1 MAGSQKEFE
10 LLFKLKAT
18 LGGDFKNTFKQAI
31 DTQKQLRDSLKELNS
46 TQSKLDSYAKQRV
59 EITKNND
66 KLRELIEEHERL
78 QQELRETGEPTEAL
92 RRKLERNESQIQQT
106 TAKLEEQAEKLNK
119 LREELNEAGVDTGNL
134 ADENERLQKSY
145 DNLKSSQERLQRL
158 NEEQQKVKE
167 SIGQTKA
174 QLAGT
179 LGVIG
184 GVAAAVYAGPVKAAM
199 DYETALAKVGTIA
212 DGTKVPM
219 ETMSKEIMALSNSTG
234 IAATALADDVY
245 NAISAGQDTADAV
258 NFVTYST
265 KLAKAG
271 FAESAQTLDVLTTI
285 LNAYGLEADEV
296 GRVSDMLIQ
305 TQNKGKVTVAELSSV
320 MGKIIPTAKS
330 NGVALEQITAGY
342 AIMTSKGIAAAET
355 TTYMN
360 SMLNELGKSGTTADK
375 ALRAAAGKG
384 FKELMAEGKSLSEV
398 LNILQEDAA
407 KGGKSLADVFG
418 SAEAGKAAV
427 ALLSD
432 GVEDFNEQVA
442 NMLAASDGIGATQ
455 AAFEKMED
463 TTAARMEKAKNSIA
477 NLGVV
482 LGQQLLPVVGTLADK
497 VAGVVT
503 KVSEFAQQ
511 NPKAVQTALKAVAAF
526 AGLRVAGLGTKLGFL
541 EIKKGF
547 LGIKTAFESFK
558 ALRAAE
564 QLGGVAAKAGGIVT
578 KVGPIVA
585 IIAAIGAAIYYV
597 ANNLEDVRAKIQ
609 KTFGDD
615 GLRIFD
621 QIWASITM
629 VGEAF
634 KTAFA
639 GVSTDLFSTLQ
650 QILPTLI
657 STLQTAATSILP
669 VIVQLITQI
678 APLLAQLITGILP
691 VLGQQLL
698 PVVGTLADKV
708 AGVVTKVSEFAQ
720 QNPKAVQTALK
731 AVAAFAG
738 LRVAGLGTK
747 LGFLEIKK
755 GFLGIKTAFES
766 FKALRAAEQLGGVA
780 AKAGGIVT
788 KVGPIVAIIAAI
800 GAAIYYVANNLED
813 VRAKIQ
819 KTFGDDGLRIF
830 DQIWASITM
839 VGEAFKTAFAGVST
853 DLFSTLQQIL
863 PTLISTLQTA
873 ATSILPVIV
882 QLITQIAP
890 LLAQLIT
897 GILPVL
903 GQLIS
908 AIVQVAGQLIT
919 AVLPVI
925 TELIAQLIPVITQ
938 IITSILPVIIDLV
951 NMLLPLVMQI
961 VQAVLPVIIQ
971 LLNTLVPVV
980 MQIIQAILP
989 VFIELLNQLMPV
1001 IQTIVNSV
1009 LPVLVQVINALLPLF
1024 QTIIDAILPVFMQL
1038 LNALVPVIQTL
1049 ASILS
1054 SVLGV
1059 ALEAISGIVQGVMQ
1073 VFQGLITFIT
1083 GVFTG
1088 NWRQAWDGIKS
1099 IFSGI
1104 WEAIKS
1110 VAKGAV
1116 NGIISIINGIIGG
1129 LNKLKIPD
1137 WVPGLGGKGINIP
1150 LIPML
1155 AKGSRNTPDTFIAG
1169 EAGPELITNAPGR
1182 TVFTAAQT
1190 KDIMAAQGAVS
1201 AAAAAAPTVGG
1212 AGVQTASTVNAA
1224 PTVAAGAGVTNND
1237 RTNHVEIHNSPTIVV
1252 NGDQPGD
1259 LEAKLEEN
1267 NQKLLKQVEN
1277 LLDDKA
1283 DKEERQRYD

>member
-258 NFVTYST
+258 NFVAYST

-342 AIMTSKGIAAAET
+342 AIMTSKGIAAAES

-427 ALLSD
+427 TLLSD
-432 GVEDFNEQVA
+432 GVEGFNEQVE

-455 AAFEKMED
+455 AAFEQMED

-477 NLGVV
+477 NLGV
-482 LGQQLLPVVGTLADK
+482 
-497 VAGVVT
+497 
-503 KVSEFAQQ
+503 
-511 NPKAVQTALKAVAAF
+511 
-526 AGLRVAGLGTKLGFL
+526 
-541 EIKKGF
+541 
-547 LGIKTAFESFK
+547 
-558 ALRAAE
+558 
-564 QLGGVAAKAGGIVT
+564 
-578 KVGPIVA
+578 
-585 IIAAIGAAIYYV
+585 
-597 ANNLEDVRAKIQ
+597 
-609 KTFGDD
+609 
-615 GLRIFD
+615 
-621 QIWASITM
+621 
-629 VGEAF
+629 
-634 KTAFA
+634 
-639 GVSTDLFSTLQ
+639 
-650 QILPTLI
+650 
-657 STLQTAATSILP
+657 
-669 VIVQLITQI
+669 
-678 APLLAQLITGILP
+678 

-1009 LPVLVQVINALLPLF
+1009 LPVLVQVINTLLPLF

-1190 KDIMAAQGAVS
+1190 KDIMAAQGAAS
-1201 AAAAAAPTVGG
+1201 TAAAAAPTVGG
-1212 AGVQTASTVNAA
+1212 AGVQTASTVNTA

-1267 NQKLLKQVEN
+1267 NQKLLKKVEN

>member
-18 LGGDFKNTFKQAI
+18 LGGDFKNAFKQAT

-46 TQSKLDSYAKQRV
+46 TQSKLDSYVKQRV

-106 TAKLEEQAEKLNK
+106 TAKIKEQEKALDE
-119 LREELNEAGVDTGNL
+119 LGEELREAGVNTDNLTG
-134 ADENERLQKSY
+134 ENERLQKSY

-234 IAATALADDVY
+234 IATTALADDVY

-342 AIMTSKGIAAAET
+342 AIMTSKGIAAAES

-427 ALLSD
+427 TLLSD
-432 GVEDFNEQVA
+432 GVGGFNEQVE

-455 AAFEKMED
+455 AAFEQMED

-678 APLLAQLITGILP
+678 APLLA
-691 VLGQQLL
+691 
-698 PVVGTLADKV
+698 
-708 AGVVTKVSEFAQ
+708 
-720 QNPKAVQTALK
+720 
-731 AVAAFAG
+731 
-738 LRVAGLGTK
+738 R
-747 LGFLEIKK
+747 
-755 GFLGIKTAFES
+755 
-766 FKALRAAEQLGGVA
+766 
-780 AKAGGIVT
+780 
-788 KVGPIVAIIAAI
+788 
-800 GAAIYYVANNLED
+800 
-813 VRAKIQ
+813 
-819 KTFGDDGLRIF
+819 
-830 DQIWASITM
+830 
-839 VGEAFKTAFAGVST
+839 
-853 DLFSTLQQIL
+853 
-863 PTLISTLQTA
+863 
-873 ATSILPVIV
+873 
-882 QLITQIAP
+882 
-890 LLAQLIT
+890 
-897 GILPVL
+897 
-903 GQLIS
+903 
-908 AIVQVAGQLIT
+908 LIT

-1009 LPVLVQVINALLPLF
+1009 LPVLVQVINTLLPLF

-1190 KDIMAAQGAVS
+1190 KDIMAAQGAAS
-1201 AAAAAAPTVGG
+1201 AAAAAPTVGG
-1212 AGVQTASTVNAA
+1212 AGVQTASTVNTA

-1267 NQKLLKQVEN
+1267 NQKLLKKVEN

>member
-18 LGGDFKNTFKQAI
+18 LGGDFKNAFKQAT

-46 TQSKLDSYAKQRV
+46 TQSKIDGFKKQSEALD
-59 EITKNND
+59 KNVKKIRALYQEQD
-66 KLRELIEEHERL
+66 RL
-78 QQELRETGEPTEAL
+78 QQELEETGEPTEAL

-106 TAKLEEQAEKLNK
+106 TAKIEEQEKALDE
-119 LREELNEAGVDTGNL
+119 LGEELREAGVNTDNLTG
-134 ADENERLQKSY
+134 ENERLQKSY

-179 LGVIG
+179 LRVIG

-234 IAATALADDVY
+234 IATTALADDVY

-342 AIMTSKGIAAAET
+342 AIMTSKGIAAAES

-427 ALLSD
+427 TLLSD
-432 GVEDFNEQVA
+432 GVGGFNEQVA

-455 AAFEKMED
+455 AAFEQMED

-678 APLLAQLITGILP
+678 APLLARLITGILP
-691 VLGQQLL
+691 VL
-698 PVVGTLADKV
+698 
-708 AGVVTKVSEFAQ
+708 
-720 QNPKAVQTALK
+720 
-731 AVAAFAG
+731 
-738 LRVAGLGTK
+738 
-747 LGFLEIKK
+747 
-755 GFLGIKTAFES
+755 
-766 FKALRAAEQLGGVA
+766 
-780 AKAGGIVT
+780 
-788 KVGPIVAIIAAI
+788 
-800 GAAIYYVANNLED
+800 
-813 VRAKIQ
+813 
-819 KTFGDDGLRIF
+819 
-830 DQIWASITM
+830 
-839 VGEAFKTAFAGVST
+839 
-853 DLFSTLQQIL
+853 
-863 PTLISTLQTA
+863 
-873 ATSILPVIV
+873 
-882 QLITQIAP
+882 
-890 LLAQLIT
+890 
-897 GILPVL
+897 
-903 GQLIS
+903 
-908 AIVQVAGQLIT
+908 GQLIT

-925 TELIAQLIPVITQ
+925 TELIAQLIPVMTQ

-1009 LPVLVQVINALLPLF
+1009 LPVLVQVINTLLPLF

-1137 WVPGLGGKGINIP
+1137 WIPGLGGKGINIP

-1190 KDIMAAQGAVS
+1190 KDIMAAQGAAS
-1201 AAAAAAPTVGG
+1201 AAAAAPTVGG
-1212 AGVQTASTVNAA
+1212 AGVQTASTVNTA

-1267 NQKLLKQVEN
+1267 NQKLLKKVEN

>member
-31 DTQKQLRDSLKELNS
+31 DTQKQLRDSLKNVNS
-46 TQSKLDSYAKQRV
+46 IQSKIDGFTKQSAA
-59 EITKNND
+59 IDKNKQ
-66 KLRELIEEHERL
+66 KLEALRQEQERL

-106 TAKLEEQAEKLNK
+106 TAKIEEQEKTLDE
-119 LREELNEAGVDTGNL
+119 LGEELREAGVNTDNLTG
-134 ADENERLQKSY
+134 ENERLQKSY

-184 GVAAAVYAGPVKAAM
+184 GVAAAVYAGPVKTAM

-427 ALLSD
+427 TLLSD
-432 GVEDFNEQVA
+432 GVEGFNEQVT

-477 NLGVV
+477 NLGV
-482 LGQQLLPVVGTLADK
+482 
-497 VAGVVT
+497 
-503 KVSEFAQQ
+503 
-511 NPKAVQTALKAVAAF
+511 
-526 AGLRVAGLGTKLGFL
+526 
-541 EIKKGF
+541 
-547 LGIKTAFESFK
+547 
-558 ALRAAE
+558 
-564 QLGGVAAKAGGIVT
+564 
-578 KVGPIVA
+578 
-585 IIAAIGAAIYYV
+585 
-597 ANNLEDVRAKIQ
+597 
-609 KTFGDD
+609 
-615 GLRIFD
+615 
-621 QIWASITM
+621 
-629 VGEAF
+629 
-634 KTAFA
+634 
-639 GVSTDLFSTLQ
+639 
-650 QILPTLI
+650 
-657 STLQTAATSILP
+657 
-669 VIVQLITQI
+669 
-678 APLLAQLITGILP
+678 

-1201 AAAAAAPTVGG
+1201 AAAAAAAPTVGG

>member
-31 DTQKQLRDSLKELNS
+31 DTQKQLRDSLKNVNS
-46 TQSKLDSYAKQRV
+46 IQSKIDGFTKQSAA
-59 EITKNND
+59 ID
-66 KLRELIEEHERL
+66 KKKQKLEALRQEQERL

-106 TAKLEEQAEKLNK
+106 TAKIEEQEKALDE
-119 LREELNEAGVDTGNL
+119 LGEELREAGVNTDNLTG
-134 ADENERLQKSY
+134 ENERLQKSY

-258 NFVTYST
+258 NFVAYST

-342 AIMTSKGIAAAET
+342 AIMTSKGIPAAES

-432 GVEDFNEQVA
+432 GAEDFNEQVE

-455 AAFEKMED
+455 AAFEQMED

-497 VAGVVT
+497 VAGVVA

-511 NPKAVQTALKAVAAF
+511 NPKAVQTALKAAAAF

-564 QLGGVAAKAGGIVT
+564 QLGGVAAKAGGIVTKVGGIVT

-691 VLGQQLL
+691 VL
-698 PVVGTLADKV
+698 
-708 AGVVTKVSEFAQ
+708 
-720 QNPKAVQTALK
+720 
-731 AVAAFAG
+731 
-738 LRVAGLGTK
+738 
-747 LGFLEIKK
+747 
-755 GFLGIKTAFES
+755 
-766 FKALRAAEQLGGVA
+766 
-780 AKAGGIVT
+780 
-788 KVGPIVAIIAAI
+788 
-800 GAAIYYVANNLED
+800 
-813 VRAKIQ
+813 
-819 KTFGDDGLRIF
+819 
-830 DQIWASITM
+830 
-839 VGEAFKTAFAGVST
+839 
-853 DLFSTLQQIL
+853 
-863 PTLISTLQTA
+863 
-873 ATSILPVIV
+873 
-882 QLITQIAP
+882 
-890 LLAQLIT
+890 
-897 GILPVL
+897 
-903 GQLIS
+903 
-908 AIVQVAGQLIT
+908 
-919 AVLPVI
+919 
-925 TELIAQLIPVITQ
+925 
-938 IITSILPVIIDLV
+938 
-951 NMLLPLVMQI
+951 
-961 VQAVLPVIIQ
+961 
-971 LLNTLVPVV
+971 
-980 MQIIQAILP
+980 
-989 VFIELLNQLMPV
+989 
-1001 IQTIVNSV
+1001 
-1009 LPVLVQVINALLPLF
+1009 VQVINTLLPLF

-1190 KDIMAAQGAVS
+1190 KDIMAAQGAAS
-1201 AAAAAAPTVGG
+1201 AAAAAPTVGG
-1212 AGVQTASTVNAA
+1212 AGVQTASTVNTA

-1252 NGDQPGD
+1252 NGNQPGD

-1267 NQKLLKQVEN
+1267 NQKLLKKVEN

>member
-18 LGGDFKNTFKQAI
+18 LGGDFKNAFKQAT

-46 TQSKLDSYAKQRV
+46 TQSKIDGFKKQSEALD
-59 EITKNND
+59 KNVKKIRALYQEQD
-66 KLRELIEEHERL
+66 RL
-78 QQELRETGEPTEAL
+78 QQELEETGEPTEAL

-106 TAKLEEQAEKLNK
+106 TAKIKEQEKALDE
-119 LREELNEAGVDTGNL
+119 LGEELREAGVNTDNLTG
-134 ADENERLQKSY
+134 ENERLQKSY

-179 LGVIG
+179 LRVIG

-234 IAATALADDVY
+234 IATTALADDVY

-342 AIMTSKGIAAAET
+342 AIMTSKGIAAAES

-427 ALLSD
+427 TLLSD
-432 GVEDFNEQVA
+432 GVGGFNEQVA

-455 AAFEKMED
+455 AAFEQMED

-678 APLLAQLITGILP
+678 APLLARLITGILP
-691 VLGQQLL
+691 VL
-698 PVVGTLADKV
+698 
-708 AGVVTKVSEFAQ
+708 
-720 QNPKAVQTALK
+720 
-731 AVAAFAG
+731 
-738 LRVAGLGTK
+738 
-747 LGFLEIKK
+747 
-755 GFLGIKTAFES
+755 
-766 FKALRAAEQLGGVA
+766 
-780 AKAGGIVT
+780 
-788 KVGPIVAIIAAI
+788 
-800 GAAIYYVANNLED
+800 
-813 VRAKIQ
+813 
-819 KTFGDDGLRIF
+819 
-830 DQIWASITM
+830 
-839 VGEAFKTAFAGVST
+839 
-853 DLFSTLQQIL
+853 
-863 PTLISTLQTA
+863 
-873 ATSILPVIV
+873 
-882 QLITQIAP
+882 
-890 LLAQLIT
+890 
-897 GILPVL
+897 
-903 GQLIS
+903 
-908 AIVQVAGQLIT
+908 GQLIT

-925 TELIAQLIPVITQ
+925 TELIAQLIPVMTQ

-1009 LPVLVQVINALLPLF
+1009 LPVLVQVINTLLPLF

-1137 WVPGLGGKGINIP
+1137 WIPGLGGKGINIT
-1150 LIPML
+1150 LRPML

-1190 KDIMAAQGAVS
+1190 KDIMAAQGAAS
-1201 AAAAAAPTVGG
+1201 AAAAAPTVGG
-1212 AGVQTASTVNAA
+1212 AGVQTASTVNTA

-1267 NQKLLKQVEN
+1267 NQKLLKKVEN

>member
-18 LGGDFKNTFKQAI
+18 LGGDFKNAFKQAT

-46 TQSKLDSYAKQRV
+46 TQSKIDGFKKQSEALD
-59 EITKNND
+59 KNVKKIRALYQEQD
-66 KLRELIEEHERL
+66 RL
-78 QQELRETGEPTEAL
+78 QQELEETGEPTEAL

-106 TAKLEEQAEKLNK
+106 TAKIKEQEKALDE
-119 LREELNEAGVDTGNL
+119 LGEELREAGVNTDNLTG
-134 ADENERLQKSY
+134 ENERLQKSY

-179 LGVIG
+179 LRVIG

-234 IAATALADDVY
+234 IATTALADDVY

-342 AIMTSKGIAAAET
+342 AIMTSKGIAAAES

-427 ALLSD
+427 TLLSD
-432 GVEDFNEQVA
+432 GVGGFNEQVA

-455 AAFEKMED
+455 AAFEQMED
-463 TTAARMEKAKNSIA
+463 TTAARMEKAKNSIV

-678 APLLAQLITGILP
+678 APLLARLITGILP
-691 VLGQQLL
+691 VL
-698 PVVGTLADKV
+698 
-708 AGVVTKVSEFAQ
+708 
-720 QNPKAVQTALK
+720 
-731 AVAAFAG
+731 
-738 LRVAGLGTK
+738 
-747 LGFLEIKK
+747 
-755 GFLGIKTAFES
+755 
-766 FKALRAAEQLGGVA
+766 
-780 AKAGGIVT
+780 
-788 KVGPIVAIIAAI
+788 
-800 GAAIYYVANNLED
+800 
-813 VRAKIQ
+813 
-819 KTFGDDGLRIF
+819 
-830 DQIWASITM
+830 
-839 VGEAFKTAFAGVST
+839 
-853 DLFSTLQQIL
+853 
-863 PTLISTLQTA
+863 
-873 ATSILPVIV
+873 
-882 QLITQIAP
+882 
-890 LLAQLIT
+890 
-897 GILPVL
+897 
-903 GQLIS
+903 
-908 AIVQVAGQLIT
+908 GQLIT

-925 TELIAQLIPVITQ
+925 TELIAQLIPVMTQ

-1009 LPVLVQVINALLPLF
+1009 LPVLVQVINTLLPLF

-1137 WVPGLGGKGINIP
+1137 WIPGLGGKGINIP

-1190 KDIMAAQGAVS
+1190 KDIMAAQGAAS
-1201 AAAAAAPTVGG
+1201 AAAAAPTVGG
-1212 AGVQTASTVNAA
+1212 AGVQTASTVNTA

-1267 NQKLLKQVEN
+1267 NQKLLKKVEN

>member
-18 LGGDFKNTFKQAI
+18 LGGDFKNAFKQAT

-46 TQSKLDSYAKQRV
+46 TQSKIDGFKKQSEALD
-59 EITKNND
+59 KNVKKIRALYQEQD
-66 KLRELIEEHERL
+66 RL
-78 QQELRETGEPTEAL
+78 QQELEETGEPTEAL

-106 TAKLEEQAEKLNK
+106 TAKIKEQEKALDE
-119 LREELNEAGVDTGNL
+119 LGEELREAGVNTDNLTG
-134 ADENERLQKSY
+134 ENERLQKSY

-179 LGVIG
+179 LRVIG

-234 IAATALADDVY
+234 IATTALADDVY

-342 AIMTSKGIAAAET
+342 AIMTSKGIAAAES

-427 ALLSD
+427 TLLSD
-432 GVEDFNEQVA
+432 GVGGFNEQVA

-455 AAFEKMED
+455 AAFEQMED

-669 VIVQLITQI
+669 VIVQRITQI
-678 APLLAQLITGILP
+678 APLLARLITGILP
-691 VLGQQLL
+691 VL
-698 PVVGTLADKV
+698 
-708 AGVVTKVSEFAQ
+708 
-720 QNPKAVQTALK
+720 
-731 AVAAFAG
+731 
-738 LRVAGLGTK
+738 
-747 LGFLEIKK
+747 
-755 GFLGIKTAFES
+755 
-766 FKALRAAEQLGGVA
+766 
-780 AKAGGIVT
+780 
-788 KVGPIVAIIAAI
+788 
-800 GAAIYYVANNLED
+800 
-813 VRAKIQ
+813 
-819 KTFGDDGLRIF
+819 
-830 DQIWASITM
+830 
-839 VGEAFKTAFAGVST
+839 
-853 DLFSTLQQIL
+853 
-863 PTLISTLQTA
+863 
-873 ATSILPVIV
+873 
-882 QLITQIAP
+882 
-890 LLAQLIT
+890 
-897 GILPVL
+897 
-903 GQLIS
+903 
-908 AIVQVAGQLIT
+908 GQLIT

-925 TELIAQLIPVITQ
+925 TELIAQLIPVMTQ

-1009 LPVLVQVINALLPLF
+1009 LPVLVQVINTLLPLF

-1137 WVPGLGGKGINIP
+1137 WIPGLGGKGINIP

-1190 KDIMAAQGAVS
+1190 KDIMAAQGAAS
-1201 AAAAAAPTVGG
+1201 AAAAAPTVGG
-1212 AGVQTASTVNAA
+1212 AGVQTASTVNTA

-1267 NQKLLKQVEN
+1267 NQKLLKKVEN

>member
-31 DTQKQLRDSLKELNS
+31 DTQKQLRDSLKNVNS
-46 TQSKLDSYAKQRV
+46 IQSKIDGFTKQSAA
-59 EITKNND
+59 IDKNKQ
-66 KLRELIEEHERL
+66 KLEALRQEQERL

-106 TAKLEEQAEKLNK
+106 TAKIEEQEKALDE
-119 LREELNEAGVDTGNL
+119 LGEELREAGVNTDNLTG
-134 ADENERLQKSY
+134 ENERLQKSY
-145 DNLKSSQERLQRL
+145 DNLKSSQERLQKL

-219 ETMSKEIMALSNSTG
+219 EAMSKEIMALSNSTG

-342 AIMTSKGIAAAET
+342 AIMTRKGIAAAET

-427 ALLSD
+427 TLLAD
-432 GVEDFNEQVA
+432 GVEGFNEQVA

-455 AAFEKMED
+455 AAFEKTED
-463 TTAARMEKAKNSIA
+463 TTAARMEKAKNRIA

-482 LGQQLLPVVGTLADK
+482 P
-497 VAGVVT
+497 
-503 KVSEFAQQ
+503 
-511 NPKAVQTALKAVAAF
+511 
-526 AGLRVAGLGTKLGFL
+526 
-541 EIKKGF
+541 
-547 LGIKTAFESFK
+547 
-558 ALRAAE
+558 
-564 QLGGVAAKAGGIVT
+564 
-578 KVGPIVA
+578 
-585 IIAAIGAAIYYV
+585 
-597 ANNLEDVRAKIQ
+597 
-609 KTFGDD
+609 
-615 GLRIFD
+615 
-621 QIWASITM
+621 
-629 VGEAF
+629 
-634 KTAFA
+634 
-639 GVSTDLFSTLQ
+639 
-650 QILPTLI
+650 
-657 STLQTAATSILP
+657 
-669 VIVQLITQI
+669 
-678 APLLAQLITGILP
+678 
-691 VLGQQLL
+691 GQQLL

-1009 LPVLVQVINALLPLF
+1009 LPVLVQVINTLLPLF

-1155 AKGSRNTPDTFIAG
+1155 AKGSKNTPDTFIAG

-1190 KDIMAAQGAVS
+1190 KDIMAAQGAAS

-1212 AGVQTASTVNAA
+1212 AGVQTASTVNTA

>member
-18 LGGDFKNTFKQAI
+18 LGGDFKNAFKQAT

-46 TQSKLDSYAKQRV
+46 TQSKIDGFKKQSEALD
-59 EITKNND
+59 KNVKKIRALYQEQD
-66 KLRELIEEHERL
+66 RL
-78 QQELRETGEPTEAL
+78 QQELEETGEPTEAL

-106 TAKLEEQAEKLNK
+106 TAKIKEQEKALDE
-119 LREELNEAGVDTGNL
+119 LGEELREAGVNTDNLTG
-134 ADENERLQKSY
+134 ENERLQKSY

-179 LGVIG
+179 LRVIG

-234 IAATALADDVY
+234 IATTALADDVY

-342 AIMTSKGIAAAET
+342 AIMTSKGIAAAES

-427 ALLSD
+427 TLLSD
-432 GVEDFNEQVA
+432 GVGGFNEQVA

-455 AAFEKMED
+455 AAFEQMED

-585 IIAAIGAAIYYV
+585 IIAAIGAAMYYV

-678 APLLAQLITGILP
+678 APLLARLITGILP
-691 VLGQQLL
+691 VL
-698 PVVGTLADKV
+698 
-708 AGVVTKVSEFAQ
+708 
-720 QNPKAVQTALK
+720 
-731 AVAAFAG
+731 
-738 LRVAGLGTK
+738 
-747 LGFLEIKK
+747 
-755 GFLGIKTAFES
+755 
-766 FKALRAAEQLGGVA
+766 
-780 AKAGGIVT
+780 
-788 KVGPIVAIIAAI
+788 
-800 GAAIYYVANNLED
+800 
-813 VRAKIQ
+813 
-819 KTFGDDGLRIF
+819 
-830 DQIWASITM
+830 
-839 VGEAFKTAFAGVST
+839 
-853 DLFSTLQQIL
+853 
-863 PTLISTLQTA
+863 
-873 ATSILPVIV
+873 
-882 QLITQIAP
+882 
-890 LLAQLIT
+890 
-897 GILPVL
+897 
-903 GQLIS
+903 
-908 AIVQVAGQLIT
+908 GQLIT

-925 TELIAQLIPVITQ
+925 TELIAQLIPVMTQ

-1009 LPVLVQVINALLPLF
+1009 LPVLVQVINTLLPLF

-1137 WVPGLGGKGINIP
+1137 WIPGLGGKGINIP

-1190 KDIMAAQGAVS
+1190 KDIMAAQGAAS
-1201 AAAAAAPTVGG
+1201 AAAAAPTVGG
-1212 AGVQTASTVNAA
+1212 AGVQTASTVNTA

-1267 NQKLLKQVEN
+1267 NQKLLKKVEN

>member
-31 DTQKQLRDSLKELNS
+31 DTQKQLRDSLKNVNS
-46 TQSKLDSYAKQRV
+46 IQSKIDGFTKQSAA
-59 EITKNND
+59 IDKNKQ
-66 KLRELIEEHERL
+66 KLEALRQEQERL

-106 TAKLEEQAEKLNK
+106 TAKIEEQEKALDE
-119 LREELNEAGVDTGNL
+119 LGEELREAGVNTDNLTG
-134 ADENERLQKSY
+134 ENERLQKSY

-179 LGVIG
+179 LKVIG

-258 NFVTYST
+258 NFVAYST

-342 AIMTSKGIAAAET
+342 AIMTSKGIAAADS

-432 GVEDFNEQVA
+432 GAEDFNEQVE

-455 AAFEKMED
+455 AAFEQMED
-463 TTAARMEKAKNSIA
+463 TTAARMEKAKNSIV
-477 NLGVV
+477 NLGV
-482 LGQQLLPVVGTLADK
+482 
-497 VAGVVT
+497 
-503 KVSEFAQQ
+503 
-511 NPKAVQTALKAVAAF
+511 
-526 AGLRVAGLGTKLGFL
+526 
-541 EIKKGF
+541 
-547 LGIKTAFESFK
+547 
-558 ALRAAE
+558 
-564 QLGGVAAKAGGIVT
+564 
-578 KVGPIVA
+578 
-585 IIAAIGAAIYYV
+585 
-597 ANNLEDVRAKIQ
+597 
-609 KTFGDD
+609 
-615 GLRIFD
+615 
-621 QIWASITM
+621 
-629 VGEAF
+629 
-634 KTAFA
+634 
-639 GVSTDLFSTLQ
+639 
-650 QILPTLI
+650 
-657 STLQTAATSILP
+657 
-669 VIVQLITQI
+669 
-678 APLLAQLITGILP
+678 

-938 IITSILPVIIDLV
+938 IITSILPV
-951 NMLLPLVMQI
+951 
-961 VQAVLPVIIQ
+961 
-971 LLNTLVPVV
+971 
-980 MQIIQAILP
+980 
-989 VFIELLNQLMPV
+989 FIELLNQLMPV

-1137 WVPGLGGKGINIP
+1137 LVPGLGGKGINIP

-1190 KDIMAAQGAVS
+1190 KDIMAAQGAAS
-1201 AAAAAAPTVGG
+1201 AAAAAPTAGG
-1212 AGVQTASTVNAA
+1212 AGVQTASTVNTA

-1267 NQKLLKQVEN
+1267 NQKLLKKVEN

>member
-46 TQSKLDSYAKQRV
+46 TQSKLDSYVKQRV

-106 TAKLEEQAEKLNK
+106 TAKLKEQAEKLNK

-342 AIMTSKGIAAAET
+342 AIMTSKGIAAAES

-427 ALLSD
+427 TLLSD
-432 GVEDFNEQVA
+432 GVEGFNEQVT

-477 NLGVV
+477 NLGV
-482 LGQQLLPVVGTLADK
+482 
-497 VAGVVT
+497 
-503 KVSEFAQQ
+503 
-511 NPKAVQTALKAVAAF
+511 
-526 AGLRVAGLGTKLGFL
+526 
-541 EIKKGF
+541 
-547 LGIKTAFESFK
+547 
-558 ALRAAE
+558 
-564 QLGGVAAKAGGIVT
+564 
-578 KVGPIVA
+578 
-585 IIAAIGAAIYYV
+585 
-597 ANNLEDVRAKIQ
+597 
-609 KTFGDD
+609 
-615 GLRIFD
+615 
-621 QIWASITM
+621 
-629 VGEAF
+629 
-634 KTAFA
+634 
-639 GVSTDLFSTLQ
+639 
-650 QILPTLI
+650 
-657 STLQTAATSILP
+657 
-669 VIVQLITQI
+669 
-678 APLLAQLITGILP
+678 

-1190 KDIMAAQGAVS
+1190 KDIMAAQGAAS
-1201 AAAAAAPTVGG
+1201 AAAAAPTVGG
-1212 AGVQTASTVNAA
+1212 AGVQTASTVNTA

-1267 NQKLLKQVEN
+1267 NQKLLKKVEN

>member
-158 NEEQQKVKE
+158 NEEQQKVKK

-184 GVAAAVYAGPVKAAM
+184 GVAAAVYVRPVKAAM

-427 ALLSD
+427 TLLSD
-432 GVEDFNEQVA
+432 GVEGFNEQVT

-477 NLGVV
+477 NLGV
-482 LGQQLLPVVGTLADK
+482 
-497 VAGVVT
+497 
-503 KVSEFAQQ
+503 
-511 NPKAVQTALKAVAAF
+511 
-526 AGLRVAGLGTKLGFL
+526 
-541 EIKKGF
+541 
-547 LGIKTAFESFK
+547 
-558 ALRAAE
+558 
-564 QLGGVAAKAGGIVT
+564 
-578 KVGPIVA
+578 
-585 IIAAIGAAIYYV
+585 
-597 ANNLEDVRAKIQ
+597 
-609 KTFGDD
+609 
-615 GLRIFD
+615 
-621 QIWASITM
+621 
-629 VGEAF
+629 
-634 KTAFA
+634 
-639 GVSTDLFSTLQ
+639 
-650 QILPTLI
+650 
-657 STLQTAATSILP
+657 
-669 VIVQLITQI
+669 
-678 APLLAQLITGILP
+678 

-1073 VFQGLITFIT
+1073 VFQRLITFIT
-1083 GVFTG
+1083 GVFTE

-1099 IFSGI
+1099 IFSRI

>member
-1 MAGSQKEFE
+1 MVISYIGSALAEQIGVGVYRFNNTCKNKQKLE
-10 LLFKLKAT
+10 A
-18 LGGDFKNTFKQAI
+18 
-31 DTQKQLRDSLKELNS
+31 LRQE
-46 TQSKLDSYAKQRV
+46 Q
-59 EITKNND
+59 
-66 KLRELIEEHERL
+66 ERL
-78 QQELRETGEPTEAL
+78 QQELRETGEPTEAP

-106 TAKLEEQAEKLNK
+106 TAKIKEQEKALDE
-119 LREELNEAGVDTGNL
+119 LGEELREAGVNTDNLTG
-134 ADENERLQKSY
+134 ENERLQKSY

-179 LGVIG
+179 LRVIG

-234 IAATALADDVY
+234 IATTALADDVY

-342 AIMTSKGIAAAET
+342 AIMTSKGIAAAES

-427 ALLSD
+427 TLLSD
-432 GVEDFNEQVA
+432 GVGGFNEQVA

-455 AAFEKMED
+455 AAFEQMED

-678 APLLAQLITGILP
+678 APLLARLITGILP
-691 VLGQQLL
+691 VL
-698 PVVGTLADKV
+698 
-708 AGVVTKVSEFAQ
+708 
-720 QNPKAVQTALK
+720 
-731 AVAAFAG
+731 
-738 LRVAGLGTK
+738 
-747 LGFLEIKK
+747 
-755 GFLGIKTAFES
+755 
-766 FKALRAAEQLGGVA
+766 
-780 AKAGGIVT
+780 
-788 KVGPIVAIIAAI
+788 
-800 GAAIYYVANNLED
+800 
-813 VRAKIQ
+813 
-819 KTFGDDGLRIF
+819 
-830 DQIWASITM
+830 
-839 VGEAFKTAFAGVST
+839 
-853 DLFSTLQQIL
+853 
-863 PTLISTLQTA
+863 
-873 ATSILPVIV
+873 
-882 QLITQIAP
+882 
-890 LLAQLIT
+890 
-897 GILPVL
+897 
-903 GQLIS
+903 
-908 AIVQVAGQLIT
+908 GQLIT

-925 TELIAQLIPVITQ
+925 TELIAQLIPVMTQ

-1009 LPVLVQVINALLPLF
+1009 LPVLVQVINTLLPLF

-1137 WVPGLGGKGINIP
+1137 WIPGLGGKGINIP

-1190 KDIMAAQGAVS
+1190 KDIMAAQGAAS
-1201 AAAAAAPTVGG
+1201 AAAAAPTVGG
-1212 AGVQTASTVNAA
+1212 AGVQTASTVNTA

-1267 NQKLLKQVEN
+1267 NQKLLKKVEN